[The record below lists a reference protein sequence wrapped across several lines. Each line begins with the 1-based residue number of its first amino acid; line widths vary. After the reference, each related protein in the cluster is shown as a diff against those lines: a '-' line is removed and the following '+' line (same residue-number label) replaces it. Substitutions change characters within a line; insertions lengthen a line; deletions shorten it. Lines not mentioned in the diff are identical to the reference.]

1 MKNNKKTK
9 RTFLCFVLLTL
20 CLIPAIAIC
29 SSHDSTFS
37 GANALYEKGEYDKAI
52 AEYEKIVNAGLESG
66 NLYYNIGN
74 CYFKKGSLGKAILNY
89 EKAERLIPR
98 DKDLESNYKY
108 ANSMVKYNMPKAG
121 KICIIRFAE
130 KFSDEFTINELTI
143 LMSVIYVL
151 IVLVVIACVIF
162 KTHKRNFNAAA
173 SILIL
178 IFALCCFSF
187 RTKLLLL
194 NREAVII
201 KETSSAKFEPF
212 DRATTHFK
220 IYEGMKVYVLSSNGN
235 WYKIKR
241 PDGKTGWVKKESAEL
256 I

>member
-1 MKNNKKTK
+1 MP
-9 RTFLCFVLLTL
+9 
-20 CLIPAIAIC
+20 LIAVC
-29 SSHDSTFS
+29 SSESAAKKEQKPGYIFS

-52 AEYEKIVNAGLESG
+52 AEYEKIVEMGFESG

-74 CYFKKGSLGKAILNY
+74 CYFKNGRLGKAILNY

-108 ANSMVKYNMPKAG
+108 ANSMVKYNMPEAG
-121 KICIIRFAE
+121 KICIVRFAD
-130 KFSDEFTINELTI
+130 KFSGEFTINELTI
-143 LMSVIYVL
+143 LMSIIYVL
-151 IVLVVIACVIF
+151 IVLVVIAYVIF
-162 KTHKRNFNAAA
+162 KTHKRNFNAAV

-187 RTKLLLL
+187 HAKLFRL

-201 KETSSAKFEPF
+201 KENASAKFEPF

-220 IYEGMKVYVLSSNGN
+220 IYEGMKVYVLSSKSS
-235 WYKIKR
+235 WYKIRR
-241 PDGKTGWVKKESAEL
+241 PDGKTGWVKKESIEL